1 MQAIILAGGRGT
13 RLRPHTEEIPKPLL
27 TVNGKSILGH
37 QIETLMN
44 EGVSPIIIVTG
55 FLAEKIIAYTKENFP
70 EVEFIFI
77 HNAEFESSKPA
88 FGIIQA
94 LPNINSD
101 TIYLNGDVRYDPKIL
116 GEVIHSKMSSATA
129 VQKTDWDEEEVNV
142 VIDASGYVTELSKNL
157 SAKESS
163 GEFIGITKLGTDFIS
178 AIKEIVEKEG
188 VETFRHSFAIDLLN
202 HVIHQ
207 TSQKIFAIDVTQF
220 KAIEID
226 TPKDLQDA
234 EDRFKI

>member
-27 TVNGKSILGH
+27 TVNGKAILGH
-37 QIETLMN
+37 QIETLTS

-55 FLAEKIIAYTKENFP
+55 FLAEKIIAYTEENFP

-88 FGIIQA
+88 FGIIKA

-116 GEVIHSKMSSATA
+116 REVIHSKMSSTTA
-129 VQKTDWDEEEVNV
+129 VQKTAWDEEEVNV

-157 SAKESS
+157 SSKESC